1 MKTVRSSSDK
11 PGFAAGASRLAG
23 FTLVEM
29 LAVIAILGIIAG
41 IAVPGLKNIGKS
53 NAQISAARQMLDAV
67 GRARQLAMAQRT
79 TVYMVF
85 VPPNYW
91 TLPDPTWWN
100 SLTPVERTGVTNLVD
115 RQLSGYAFLSYG
127 RVGDQPGQHAW
138 HYLSSWQSL
147 PDGNFIALAKF
158 GTNTYLNVQTNYTIP
173 AIAPV
178 AVTVTN
184 FARYGIAI
192 PFPDENATNAV
203 LTYFPYLAFDYTGRL
218 ISETNGSGQLQD
230 AYIPMAQGTIG
241 YGYDGKTKTL
251 QLSMVTT
258 NFIKEI
264 PPGNSTNI
272 SYNLIHV
279 DALTGRS
286 TLEYY
291 KMP

>member
-1 MKTVRSSSDK
+1 M
-11 PGFAAGASRLAG
+11 
-23 FTLVEM
+23 
-29 LAVIAILGIIAG
+29 
-41 IAVPGLKNIGKS
+41 
-53 NAQISAARQMLDAV
+53 
-67 GRARQLAMAQRT
+67 
-79 TVYMVF
+79 
-85 VPPNYW
+85 
-91 TLPDPTWWN
+91 
-100 SLTPVERTGVTNLVD
+100 
-115 RQLSGYAFLSYG
+115 
-127 RVGDQPGQHAW
+127 
-138 HYLSSWQSL
+138 
-147 PDGNFIALAKF
+147 
-158 GTNTYLNVQTNYTIP
+158 
-173 AIAPV
+173 
-178 AVTVTN
+178 TN

-251 QLSMVTT
+251 QLTT
-258 NFIKEI
+258 VNPGAVVEI